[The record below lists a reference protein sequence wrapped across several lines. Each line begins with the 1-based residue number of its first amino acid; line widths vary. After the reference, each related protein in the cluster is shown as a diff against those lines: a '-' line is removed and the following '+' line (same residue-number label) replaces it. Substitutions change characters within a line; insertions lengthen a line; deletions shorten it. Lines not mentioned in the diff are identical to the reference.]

1 MPRKS
6 RANRARAANLQ
17 RDKRYP
23 PQPTTEE
30 VEEEPEDF
38 PGPDSHDF
46 REDDIIGDDDFY
58 PKYHCELNF
67 IEQYWGAVKFR
78 YRSFRNKPTT
88 IDEMEKRVLECLDSI
103 PLLQI
108 RR

>member
-6 RANRARAANLQ
+6 CENHARAANLH
-17 RDKRYP
+17 RDKKFP
-23 PQPTTEE
+23 SQPTTIEG
-30 VEEEPEDF
+30 VEDEDF
-38 PGPDSHDF
+38 HGPDSHDC
-46 REDDIIGDDDFY
+46 RY

-88 IDEMEKRVLECLDSI
+88 LEEMENRVLECLDSI